1 MIKTIWILFLFTQE
15 NPDVGVRFPGSFET
29 IEKCEF
35 FVGAVLP
42 TWEGTFACIG
52 FDVKMEDQDIA

>member
-1 MIKTIWILFLFTQE
+1 MFTQE